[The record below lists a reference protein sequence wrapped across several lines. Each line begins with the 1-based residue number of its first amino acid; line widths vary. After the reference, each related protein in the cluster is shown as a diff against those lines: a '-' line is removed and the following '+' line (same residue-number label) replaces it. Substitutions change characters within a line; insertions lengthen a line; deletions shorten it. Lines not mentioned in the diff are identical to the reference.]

1 MKHLETELKL
11 AHLSNIS
18 VLVKGVHGIG
28 KSERAEAYAQKH
40 GHHCEVLFLSHQ
52 ETGDL
57 IGIPKEKHDIT
68 YWTVP
73 SWLNK
78 MYEAAEQGKQCVLF
92 LDELNRARLDVRQA
106 SLQLVLSKQIHQHR
120 LPPNTLVIAAVN
132 PEDGDYQVSELD
144 DALKDRF
151 VTFTLKPDAE
161 EWIDWAKNH
170 DVHRNVISFV
180 LDNPDKIWIKTE
192 NEDNQPTPRS
202 WKMVSDF
209 LKVLEK
215 ENFSKDERNVIM
227 QTFVCGKIGRTVGSQ
242 FMTFYETANDFN
254 VETVEKALEK
264 IKNKK
269 KENIEAAVKKLKPI
283 VDNVELLKI
292 NFVTEELLKKYIPLT
307 VGMKEEE
314 AFEKAFP
321 VMALLYSLP
330 LEMLHSILKSIKDDV
345 NMRDLYAGLAHADNF
360 QVGELRSKEL
370 FKKILDKMK
379 Q

>member
-28 KSERAEAYAQKH
+28 KSERAEAYARKH

-57 IGIPKEKHDIT
+57 IGIPKEKNDIT

-73 SWLNK
+73 SWLDE
-78 MYEAAEQGKQCVLF
+78 MYKAAAEGKRCVLF

-106 SLQLVLSKQIHQHR
+106 SLQLVLSKQIHQHK
-120 LPPNTLVIAAVN
+120 LPEGTLVIAAVN
-132 PEDGDYQVSELD
+132 PDDGDYQVSELD

-161 EWIDWAKNH
+161 EWIDWAKNN

-180 LDNPDKIWIKTE
+180 LDNPDKIWIKVE

-202 WKMVSDF
+202 WNMLSNF
-209 LKVLEK
+209 IKVLEK
-215 ENFSKDERNVIM
+215 ENLPKDEKNVIM
-227 QTFVCGKIGRTVGSQ
+227 QTFVCGKIGKTVGSQ

-254 VETVEKALEK
+254 METVEKALEK

-269 KENIEAAVKKLKPI
+269 KEYIDAAIKKLKPI

-330 LEMLHSILKSIKDDV
+330 LEMLHSILKSIKEDL
-345 NMRDLYAGLAHADNF
+345 NMREIYAGLAHADNSPA
-360 QVGELRSKEL
+360 GNLRSKEL

-379 Q
+379 

>member
-78 MYEAAEQGKQCVLF
+78 MYEAAEQGKKCVLF

-106 SLQLVLSKQIHQHR
+106 SLQLVLSKQIHQHK
-120 LPPNTLVIAAVN
+120 LPANTLVIAAVN

-215 ENFSKDERNVIM
+215 ETYSKDERNVIM

-264 IKNKK
+264 IKNRK
-269 KENIEAAVKKLKPI
+269 KENIEAAIKKLKPI

-307 VGMKEEE
+307 NGMKEEE

-360 QVGELRSKEL
+360 TVGNLRSKEL

>member
-28 KSERAEAYAQKH
+28 KSERAEAYARKH

-57 IGIPKEKHDIT
+57 IGIPKEKNDIT

-73 SWLNK
+73 SWLDE
-78 MYEAAEQGKQCVLF
+78 MYKAAAEGKRCVLF

-106 SLQLVLSKQIHQHR
+106 SLQLVLSKQIHQHK
-120 LPPNTLVIAAVN
+120 LPEGTLVIAAVN
-132 PEDGDYQVSELD
+132 PDDGDYQVSELD

-161 EWIDWAKNH
+161 EWIDWAKNN

-180 LDNPDKIWIKTE
+180 LDNPDKIWIKVE

-202 WKMVSDF
+202 WNMLSNF
-209 LKVLEK
+209 IKVLEK
-215 ENFSKDERNVIM
+215 ENLPKDEKNVIM
-227 QTFVCGKIGRTVGSQ
+227 QTFVCGKIGKTVGSQ

-254 VETVEKALEK
+254 METVEKALEK

-269 KENIEAAVKKLKPI
+269 KENIDAAIKKLKPI

-330 LEMLHSILKSIKDDV
+330 LEMLHSILKSIKEDL
-345 NMRDLYAGLAHADNF
+345 NMREIYAGLAHADNSPA
-360 QVGELRSKEL
+360 GNLRSKEL

-379 Q
+379 